1 MSNLSYEERLF
12 NAIKNGQAAVKSVY
26 DIWLELGN
34 QGTADEFLNSLK
46 GTTATV
52 VKDVTIPTSAWT
64 LQPDGLYY
72 ARVNNANIAA
82 TNVVNVSFH
91 LGSILDAANTGVLGY
106 TNTFDGGFDLFAN
119 FASTKNLVMDYAI
132 IPYV

>member
-1 MSNLSYEERLF
+1 MSNLSYEEQLF
-12 NAIKNGQAAVKSVY
+12 NAIKNGQVTVKSVY

-34 QGTADEFLNSLK
+34 VGTPQDFINSLK

-52 VKDVTIPTSAWT
+52 VKDVTVPASAWT

-72 ARVNNANIAA
+72 ARIYNESIAA
-82 TNVVNVSFH
+82 TNVVNISFH

-119 FASTKNLVMDYAI
+119 FASTKDLLMDYAI
-132 IPYV
+132 IPYM